1 MPLETPVPDARP
13 SLLRQWCGFVRNVA
27 IGGIL
32 LIMLVE
38 AASGVPTR
46 IRDWV
51 NPWARLIGV
60 DQDQWR
66 MFAPDPDRLNHRIYV
81 VVEYADGSRREWRP
95 PNWRGQSRWER
106 FLTHR
111 QSKFA
116 ENVANPGFLEVQPS
130 TAEWVTREIARQGD
144 APNAKAVRAVF
155 WVEEG
160 RIPDPIYFPWTSV
173 REERPYEVK
182 YQFGEITFDQEPQP

>member
-1 MPLETPVPDARP
+1 MPAEIPASDVRP
-13 SLLRQWCGFVRNVA
+13 SLLRQACGVVRNVA

-32 LIMLVE
+32 LVVLVE
-38 AASGVPTR
+38 AVPGVPSR
-46 IRDWV
+46 IRSLVD
-51 NPWARLIGV
+51 PWARRVGF

-66 MFAPDPDRLNHRIYV
+66 MFAPDPDRQNHRIYA

-95 PNWRGQSRWER
+95 PDWREQTRWER

-116 ENVANPGFLEVQPS
+116 ENIANPGFVDVQKPM
-130 TAEWVTREIARQGD
+130 AEWVVREIARRGD
-144 APNAKAVRAVF
+144 APGAKATRVVF
-155 WVEEG
+155 WVEHG
-160 RIPDPIYFPWTSV
+160 KIPDPMYFPWPSV
-173 REERPYEVK
+173 KERHPFEEK